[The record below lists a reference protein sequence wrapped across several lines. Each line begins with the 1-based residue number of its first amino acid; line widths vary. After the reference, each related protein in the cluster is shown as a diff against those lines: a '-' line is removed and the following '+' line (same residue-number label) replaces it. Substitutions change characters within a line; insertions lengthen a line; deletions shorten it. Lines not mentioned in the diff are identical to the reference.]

1 MIHQFWRLSEPGPDN
16 LGLACTDDGLLLG
29 QTPLIERRDGR
40 FVVREPNEIDRLLKR
55 AYRGEP
61 AVGRLMPGL
70 ATVASAL
77 NANDPCLARIAAVHL
92 KIPDLPSSAARD
104 ALEAEDSLIKYARDE
119 GGSTDWNP
127 ALHPRAGTP
136 PNPGWFA
143 PTDGET
149 DDTSRVR
156 IAENKDD
163 SRRNNAEPTSDDQW
177 VQIPPGKYIDEL
189 ADFVEW
195 IANAKPED
203 AKTIR
208 AEIKRYYYDV
218 GDANGGDALNAALS
232 GILQPGTTKEDRQA
246 TLNLISHYAR
256 YDPAETGQLRD
267 LLSGT
272 TLLLL
277 PLLAGRILTK
287 PPTGPLELEIET
299 AGIEL
304 SAVERAAIWKL
315 GWAKRGKVIDRIFR
329 SGSLHDLSRTIDD
342 FIEDG
347 VVVSNKSIDL
357 NAATYQKFRTLLSRA
372 NKYLDELESY
382 QGTDWGGDK
391 IELSQISGRTL
402 RLIVPKGSMTP
413 VQREA
418 MKAANAI
425 AKSKGFRLIITEL

>member
-1 MIHQFWRLSEPGPDN
+1 
-16 LGLACTDDGLLLG
+16 
-29 QTPLIERRDGR
+29 
-40 FVVREPNEIDRLLKR
+40 
-55 AYRGEP
+55 
-61 AVGRLMPGL
+61 
-70 ATVASAL
+70 
-77 NANDPCLARIAAVHL
+77 
-92 KIPDLPSSAARD
+92 
-104 ALEAEDSLIKYARDE
+104 
-119 GGSTDWNP
+119 
-127 ALHPRAGTP
+127 
-136 PNPGWFA
+136 
-143 PTDGET
+143 
-149 DDTSRVR
+149 
-156 IAENKDD
+156 
-163 SRRNNAEPTSDDQW
+163 
-177 VQIPPGKYIDEL
+177 L

-203 AKTIR
+203 TRTIR

-218 GDANGGDALNAALS
+218 GDANGGDALNVALSAAL
-232 GILQPGTTKEDRQA
+232 QPDMTREDRQS
-246 TLNLISHYAR
+246 LLDLIAHYAR
-256 YDPAETGQLRD
+256 YDPAEVGQLRD

-277 PLLAGRILTK
+277 PWLAGRILTK
-287 PPTGPLELEIET
+287 PPTVPLEFEIET

-304 SAVERAAIWKL
+304 SAAERAAIWKL

-342 FIEDG
+342 FTEDG
-347 VVVSNKSIDL
+347 VVISNKSIDL
-357 NAATYQKFRTLLSRA
+357 NAATYQKFRTLLSRV

-413 VQREA
+413 VQRET

>member
-1 MIHQFWRLSEPGPDN
+1 MIYQFWRLSEPGPDN

-40 FVVREPNEIDRLLKR
+40 FVVREPNEIERLLKR
-55 AYRGEP
+55 AYQGEP
-61 AVGRLMPGL
+61 AIDRLMPGL

-92 KIPDLPSSAARD
+92 KIPDLSSSAARD

-119 GGSTDWNP
+119 GSGTDWNP

-163 SRRNNAEPTSDDQW
+163 LRRNNAEPTSDDQW
-177 VQIPPGKYIDEL
+177 VQIPSGKYIDEL

-218 GDANGGDALNAALS
+218 DDANGGDALNAALS

-256 YDPAETGQLRD
+256 YDRAETGQLRD

-287 PPTGPLELEIET
+287 PPTGPLELEIAT

-315 GWAKRGKVIDRIFR
+315 GWAKRGKVIDKIFS

-342 FIEDG
+342 FTEDG

-372 NKYLDELESY
+372 TSTLMSWKAIKVRTGEVIRSNYLKL
-382 QGTDWGGDK
+382 
-391 IELSQISGRTL
+391 
-402 RLIVPKGSMTP
+402 
-413 VQREA
+413 
-418 MKAANAI
+418 AAARY
-425 AKSKGFRLIITEL
+425 A